1 MSNGIRTTHRAFRDR
16 VQEHLRSS
24 GHSQQELAE
33 ALDLHP
39 KVLSRKLHGSR
50 KAYLT
55 QLEIRRIILTLA
67 RWQVITTKA
76 EALHLLDLA
85 GLSPTTFRP
94 EEWRT
99 SPLNALT
106 RKRSQPLSSR
116 LPTPLLQHNLPAPA
130 TRLIGRAWVL
140 ERLQHLLGRDEVRLV
155 TLIGCGGSG
164 KTRLALQVA
173 SDLVSS
179 FAQGVWWVSLA
190 SVRDPTLVPLSILQA
205 LGIQSAPDISP
216 LQCLLTA
223 LKNKRLLLVLDNFEQ
238 VAEAARIVDELLA
251 EAPGLKMLVTS
262 RAVLHL
268 SGEHQF
274 NVPPLDFPA
283 PQQVSETTELSHYGA
298 LQLFVER
305 AQAVLPD
312 FTLTAEN
319 AAIIAEICAKVDG
332 LPLALELAAA
342 RVKVLP
348 SAVLLERLAH
358 APLAVLTAGAR
369 NLPDRQRTL
378 RHTIAWSYGLLSSP
392 QQTCFRRLGIFA
404 ESFSLEAAEALM
416 QGVAG
421 DQEGQPQEGSSLD
434 LLEQLLDSSLLVRV
448 PASKEQGRF
457 KMLETLREYAL
468 EQLTT
473 QGELE
478 QWRDWHTWY
487 YLSEAEAGESGLRGP
502 EQLTWLAQMAADR
515 ENVRAAVH
523 WSAHRARAGR
533 RIGAIGAPEPT
544 TRSRAVAGSRILSS
558 QGVSATG
565 ALASEVCL
573 RLAAAFR
580 SYWEWQGY
588 LPQARQWLREALE
601 IPLEERAPPTLLAA
615 RAKVLSEASRLACLE
630 NDQGQA
636 VELAQASIAL
646 WRQLDDPPG
655 LATALMHRG
664 WAAHALSE
672 YETAKGVYQEGLYV
686 LSSTNDLW
694 ERGQVLMYLA
704 AATGIPFDFERMRS
718 LYEQSQTLLEQ
729 VGDRCAVADVL
740 KDRGAMLL
748 LESRYTEAIDCLLG
762 SMRLCCELGHKQY
775 LATCLGWLSLAV
787 GMRQEPDPETASLH
801 SAQLKGAVESL
812 QEAIGLT
819 PWTRT
824 HPLVQR
830 VGQQIRS
837 RADPQRWQAALT
849 AGRALTVEQAI
860 ELAHRFGTAIGHGGE
875 F

>member
-1 MSNGIRTTHRAFRDR
+1 MSNGIRSTRGAFHDR

-39 KVLSRKLHGSR
+39 KVLSRKLHGSE

-55 QLEIRRIILTLA
+55 HLEIRGIILTLA

-76 EALHLLDLA
+76 EALYLLDLA
-85 GLSPTTFRP
+85 GLSPATIRSD
-94 EEWRT
+94 EWRT

-116 LPTPLLQHNLPAPA
+116 LPTPSLQHNLPAPA
-130 TRLIGRAWVL
+130 TRLIGRAWAM
-140 ERLQHLLGRDEVRLV
+140 ERLQQLLRRDEVRLV
-155 TLIGCGGSG
+155 TLVGCGGSG
-164 KTRLALQVA
+164 KTRLALQVV

-190 SVRDPTLVPLSILQA
+190 GVRDPTLVPLSILQA
-205 LGIQSAPDISP
+205 LGIRSAPDVSP
-216 LQCLLTA
+216 LQSLMTA
-223 LKNKRLLLVLDNFEQ
+223 LKNRRLLLVLDNFEQ
-238 VAEAARIVDELLA
+238 VAEAAGVVDELLA
-251 EAPGLKMLVTS
+251 EAPGLKVLVTS

-268 SGEHQF
+268 SREHQF
-274 NVPPLDFPA
+274 NVPPLDLPA
-283 PQQVSETTELSHYGA
+283 PHQLPETTALSHYGA

-319 AAIIAEICAKVDG
+319 AAIIVEICARVDG

-348 SAVLLERLAH
+348 PAVLLERLAH
-358 APLAVLTAGAR
+358 APLAVLTAGAS

-378 RHTIAWSYGLLSSP
+378 RHTVTWSYGLLSSP

-416 QGVAG
+416 QGIAG
-421 DQEGQPQEGSSLD
+421 DHEGQPQEGSSLD
-434 LLEQLLDSSLLVRV
+434 LLGQLLDSSLLVRL
-448 PASKEQGRF
+448 PASKGQARF

-468 EQLTT
+468 EQLAT

-478 QWRDWHTWY
+478 QWRDWHAWY
-487 YLSEAEAGESGLRGP
+487 YVSEAEAGESGLRGP
-502 EQLTWLAQMAADR
+502 EQLTWLARMAADR

-523 WSAHRARAGR
+523 WSAHRAREGR
-533 RIGAIGAPEPT
+533 RIGASGALAPT
-544 TRSRAVAGSRILSS
+544 ARSRAVAGSRILSS
-558 QGVSATG
+558 QGVPAPG

-601 IPLEERAPPTLLAA
+601 TPLEERAPQTLLAA
-615 RAKVLSEASRLACLE
+615 RAKALSEASRLACLE

-636 VELAQASIAL
+636 VALAQASIAL

-655 LATALMHRG
+655 LAAALMHRG
-664 WAAHALSE
+664 WAAHALGE
-672 YETAKGVYQEGLYV
+672 YETAKGVYQEGLQV
-686 LSSTNDLW
+686 LSSTNGLW

-704 AATGIPFDFERMRS
+704 AATGFTFDFERMRS
-718 LYEQSQTLLEQ
+718 WYEQSQALLEQ
-729 VGDRCAVADVL
+729 VGDTCAVADVL
-740 KDRGAMLL
+740 KDRGASLL
-748 LESRYTEAIDCLLG
+748 LESHYTEAIDCLLG
-762 SMRLCCELGHKQY
+762 SMMLCCELGHKQY

-787 GMRQEPDPETASLH
+787 GMRQEPDAETASLH
-801 SAQLKGAVESL
+801 SAQLKGAVASL
-812 QEAIGLT
+812 EEAIGLT

-824 HPLVQR
+824 HALVQR

-860 ELAHRFGTAIGHGGE
+860 ELAHRLRAGTPC
-875 F
+875 